1 MTLYLV
7 NKITLDYSNIF
18 GRRGYIKT
26 FFTFIG
32 DYTLIHYDR
41 LDIDLRMSTF
51 ETYDDNIV
59 VDSDG
64 QTFVKTRVQIV
75 ITLEGNHPKKF
86 GNKCFLN
93 MFKKAERFGN
103 VRIGLETRP
112 IFYRDNFCN
121 DNNVVKQ
128 MINIDSLEDS
138 NYIGDIVTTGLKK
151 LGYDTKFY
159 KS

>member
-18 GRRGYIKT
+18 RQREYIKT

-32 DYTLIHYDR
+32 DYALIHYDR

-75 ITLEGNHPKKF
+75 ITLG
-86 GNKCFLN
+86 
-93 MFKKAERFGN
+93 A
-103 VRIGLETRP
+103 I
-112 IFYRDNFCN
+112 I
-121 DNNVVKQ
+121 
-128 MINIDSLEDS
+128 
-138 NYIGDIVTTGLKK
+138 
-151 LGYDTKFY
+151 
-159 KS
+159 

>member
-1 MTLYLV
+1 MTFYLV

-18 GRRGYIKT
+18 RQREYIKT

-32 DYTLIHYDR
+32 DYALIHYDR

-75 ITLEGNHPKKF
+75 ITLG
-86 GNKCFLN
+86 
-93 MFKKAERFGN
+93 A
-103 VRIGLETRP
+103 I
-112 IFYRDNFCN
+112 I
-121 DNNVVKQ
+121 
-128 MINIDSLEDS
+128 
-138 NYIGDIVTTGLKK
+138 
-151 LGYDTKFY
+151 
-159 KS
+159 